1 MGCAL
6 KGQGEVH
13 GELLPDTIFHG
24 IDTGG
29 FHVHGLRDFFCG
41 FPFDEKAQV
50 SALHRGKGLQCRDE
64 QSFMAPRTAFILL
77 RRRLSR
83 APPLL
88 EVQGYH
94 EQDENSHREAE
105 RQKQY
110 DYTFHFAKIG
120 KAQGGSNRQI

>member
-1 MGCAL
+1 MGRAL
-6 KGQGEVH
+6 EGQGEVH
-13 GELLPDTIFHG
+13 GELLPDAVFHG
-24 IDTGG
+24 IYAGG
-29 FHVHGLRDFFCG
+29 LHVHGLRDFFCG
-41 FPFDEKAQV
+41 FPFDEQAQV
-50 SALHRGKGLQCRDE
+50 SAFHRRKGLQCRNE
-64 QSFMAPRTAFILL
+64 QRFMAPRTAFKLL

-88 EVQGYH
+88 EEQGYR

-120 KAQGGSNRQI
+120 KARGVSNRQI